1 MENAELNNHRQH
13 MEGADDFDCDDN
25 PVNAA
30 SGELDPQTIAPPR
43 LPSPPP
49 STENS
54 SSSPPQE
61 AEAVASSSSL
71 PPSPPSSSSASE
83 PLAPL
88 ASAQQ
93 EAAELPRILP
103 MDEDDGDGAGHR
115 ADNDENVH
123 RHPISTSHDGLPE
136 ILPLDGFA
144 AAAAAQHR
152 PAQDVMPA
160 FGQLMGNDVR
170 PGLATPAYLRQPTL
184 HYNKRRRR
192 GHDYAQPPPPP
203 PSASAAAA
211 GTRTQRIA

>member
-30 SGELDPQTIAPPR
+30 SGEHLDPQIAPPPR
-43 LPSPPP
+43 LPSPP
-49 STENS
+49 SKENS
-54 SSSPPQE
+54 PSSPLQE
-61 AEAVASSSSL
+61 AEAVVVSSSSL

-83 PLAPL
+83 LAT
-88 ASAQQ
+88 QQ
-93 EAAELPRILP
+93 EAAALPRILP
-103 MDEDDGDGAGHR
+103 MDEDDDDGAGRR

-136 ILPLDGFA
+136 ILPLDGFAA

-192 GHDYAQPPPPP
+192 GHDYAQQPPP
-203 PSASAAAA
+203 PSAAAAPA